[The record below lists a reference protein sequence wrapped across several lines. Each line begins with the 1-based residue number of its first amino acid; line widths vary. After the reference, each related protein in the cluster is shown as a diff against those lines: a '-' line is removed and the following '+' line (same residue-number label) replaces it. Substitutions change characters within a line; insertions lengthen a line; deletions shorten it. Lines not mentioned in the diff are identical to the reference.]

1 MGYSTGDLDPFV
13 KYTNRRDNRIRER
26 SKLYTQIG
34 QLQNDINRLNRD
46 LPPKE
51 SYYAKNKPLMLN
63 EINRKKGE
71 IEELKKQIEKYNKDI
86 ANLEFDIK
94 TIKALRDKNY
104 NNTLQNNI
112 TKYEKKKSNTDVKLN
127 VILPL
132 KQKENSET
140 ANFYK
145 LLESQNE
152 EVNIEIVKQKN
163 DLTTSDRKYII
174 NDSKIPYYVSLNNIL
189 LFLYI
194 IIAGYVSYKILK
206 GMITQNIYGKLIII
220 LLISLY
226 PMYMFNLEMVIYDRY
241 KLIKAMIRAEAYRP
255 VE

>member
-1 MGYSTGDLDPFV
+1 MGYSTGDLDPFR
-13 KYTNRRDNRIRER
+13 KYTSRRDSRIRER
-26 SKLYTQIG
+26 TKLYTQIG
-34 QLQNDINRLNRD
+34 QLQNDIDRLNRD

-51 SYYAKNKPLMLN
+51 SYYATNKPLRLN
-63 EINRKKGE
+63 EINKKKGE
-71 IEELKKQIEKYNKDI
+71 IEELKKQIEKYNNEI
-86 ANLEFDIK
+86 ANLEFDINAII
-94 TIKALRDKNY
+94 TLRDKNY

-112 TKYEKKKSNTDVKLN
+112 TKYENKKSNTDDKLN

-132 KQKENSET
+132 KKKENTET

-145 LLESQNE
+145 LLDSQNE

-194 IIAGYVSYKILK
+194 IIAVYVSYKILK
-206 GMITQNIYGKLIII
+206 GMITKNIYGKLIII

-226 PMYMFNLEMVIYDRY
+226 PMYMFNLEMVIYDQY
-241 KLIKAMIRAEAYRP
+241 KLIKAMIRAEAYKP